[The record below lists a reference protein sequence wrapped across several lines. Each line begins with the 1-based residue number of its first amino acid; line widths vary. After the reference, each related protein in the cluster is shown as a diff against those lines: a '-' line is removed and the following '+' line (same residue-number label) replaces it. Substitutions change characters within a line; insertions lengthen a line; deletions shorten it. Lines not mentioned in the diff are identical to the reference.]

1 MLGHKSEL
9 EIERFLINRDHK
21 GTDYSGESV
30 SSFSSENFKNNTQ
43 L

>member
-1 MLGHKSEL
+1 MLEQKSEL
-9 EIERFLINRDHK
+9 EIVKFLINRDHK
-21 GTDYSGESV
+21 ETDYPGESD